1 MTKEER
7 ELLDIQNK
15 IQITENEIGSVNDK
29 LKILAN
35 NVNDQLKT
43 PQNNYRPPWAT
54 SGPNYM
60 YQTTSRQYGA

>member
-1 MTKEER
+1 MA
-7 ELLDIQNK
+7 
-15 IQITENEIGSVNDK
+15 ENEIGSVNDK

-54 SGPNYM
+54 SGPNVCKLFP
-60 YQTTSRQYGA
+60 QHHFI